1 MKLQKI
7 AVVGLFVLG
16 FAGISAGTAQA
27 DDVYPNG
34 IIIDCASGYEAV
46 YNADNTSGTCEPI
59 ATAYSEDIG
68 AYSDNPLDQQLDEN
82 GCAQILNADGETTS
96 YVCARSA
103 VPTLTSAEPI
113 VPASGCV
120 TVDGTEATDTDPC
133 VMAYSSLPADATDSS
148 GDVVTDD
155 SQIAESG
162 VPILMSRDVKFKSSG
177 MASEGSSNESN
188 LLAAFGV
195 LVAAAGAFGI
205 GLSNQR
211 AAKK

>member
-7 AVVGLFVLG
+7 AVFGLFVLG
-16 FAGISAGTAQA
+16 FAGISAGAAQA

-59 ATAYSEDIG
+59 ATTFEA
-68 AYSDNPLDQQLDEN
+68 P
-82 GCAQILNADGETTS
+82 
-96 YVCARSA
+96 
-103 VPTLTSAEPI
+103 

-133 VMAYSSLPADATDSS
+133 VMAYSSLPADATDTS

-188 LLAAFGV
+188 LLAALGV

>member
-16 FAGISAGTAQA
+16 LAGISAGAAHAA
-27 DDVYPNG
+27 DEFPNG

-59 ATAYSEDIG
+59 ATTFEA
-68 AYSDNPLDQQLDEN
+68 P
-82 GCAQILNADGETTS
+82 
-96 YVCARSA
+96 
-103 VPTLTSAEPI
+103 
-113 VPASGCV
+113 VPASDCV
-120 TVDGTEATDTDPC
+120 TVDGTDATDTDPC

-162 VPILMSRDVKFKSSG
+162 VPIMVSSDMRFKSSG
-177 MASEGSSNESN
+177 MASESNSNESN

>member
-7 AVVGLFVLG
+7 AVVGLFVLS
-16 FAGISAGTAQA
+16 FAGISAGAAQA
-27 DDVYPNG
+27 ADVYPNG
-34 IIIDCASGYEAV
+34 VIIDCVSGYEAV

-59 ATAYSEDIG
+59 ATTFEA
-68 AYSDNPLDQQLDEN
+68 P
-82 GCAQILNADGETTS
+82 
-96 YVCARSA
+96 
-103 VPTLTSAEPI
+103 
-113 VPASGCV
+113 VPASGCDSTV
-120 TVDGTEATDTDPC
+120 TEGVSDLTC
-133 VMAYSSLPADATDSS
+133 VVAYSSLPTDATDTS
-148 GDVVTDD
+148 DDLVTDD

-177 MASEGSSNESN
+177 MESEGSSNESN